1 MSSEPPSEGPGLSF
15 ALAGRFEFSADLKQE
30 LLDET
35 SERIRLRR
43 LGELLETAAATVE
56 RQKEIAMR
64 AQTNGKVHPPA

>member
-1 MSSEPPSEGPGLSF
+1 M
-15 ALAGRFEFSADLKQE
+15 LAGRFDFSADLKQE

-43 LGELLETAAATVE
+43 LCELLATAAETVE
-56 RQKEIAMR
+56 RQREIAAR